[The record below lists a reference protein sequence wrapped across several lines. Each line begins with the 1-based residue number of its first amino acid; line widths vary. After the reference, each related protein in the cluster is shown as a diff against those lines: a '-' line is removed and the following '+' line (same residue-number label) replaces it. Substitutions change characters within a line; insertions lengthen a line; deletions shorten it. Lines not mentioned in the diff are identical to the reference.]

1 MLGTIYVV
9 YDQNIIINNINKAKI
24 ILVMDSPEYCGI
36 NIPGA
41 VGGSILMPSG
51 DMLEVLIE
59 GDQNRFEY
67 LYMNYLSNGVP
78 DKFIS
83 VILTAILSGTNII
96 FFMDKESKIY
106 EDVLRT
112 FIANQYGILI
122 GGPNIQFSTNSNRF
136 PYTLNKLYC
145 ENYIDANMYLN
156 LLPPNIKLESI
167 PAALSKLVSEI
178 GIYDVEYLEAIRH
191 NDYISPITRM
201 EG

>member
-1 MLGTIYVV
+1 MIGTIYVV
-9 YDQNIIINNINKAKI
+9 YDQNIIMNSINQAKI

-41 VGGSILMPSG
+41 VGGSILMPPG

-59 GDQNRFEY
+59 GDQNKFEY

-83 VILTAILSGTNII
+83 VVLTAILSGTNII

-106 EDVLRT
+106 EDVLRS
-112 FIANQYGILI
+112 FMVNQYGILV
-122 GGPNIQFSTNSNRF
+122 GGPNIQFSINNNRF

-145 ENYIDANMYLN
+145 EGYIDANMYLN
-156 LLPPNIKLESI
+156 LLPPNVELKSI
-167 PAALSKLVSEI
+167 PAAFGKLVSET

-191 NDYISPITRM
+191 NEYISPISRM